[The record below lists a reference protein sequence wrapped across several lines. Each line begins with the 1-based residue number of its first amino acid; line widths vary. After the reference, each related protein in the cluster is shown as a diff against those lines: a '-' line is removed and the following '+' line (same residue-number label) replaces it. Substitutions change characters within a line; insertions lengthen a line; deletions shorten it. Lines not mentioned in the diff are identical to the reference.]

1 MDLDAGFNWSL
12 DSIPTNTILGAKT
25 ALNYWPIAERMDK
38 SHVNDIKYSPQ
49 ILQNNFN
56 YGVE

>member
-49 ILQNNFN
+49 IL
-56 YGVE
+56 